1 MVIGGVDEAGRG
13 PIIGPLVVAGVSVK
27 ESDVEVLKSM
37 GVRDSK
43 LVHRPVRERLYYI
56 IKEVASKVVV
66 EKIEPRVIDEY
77 VSHGK
82 YERLN
87 YLEAIVMA
95 KVIDGLDADV
105 VYVDSCGPT
114 DRLERDIRSHL
125 KRKGVRLVVE
135 HHADRNYTVVGA
147 ASIVAKV
154 ERDLVIDALKERWGD
169 FGSGYTS
176 DPRTLEFVKRLL
188 DSGELPEFVRKS
200 WKTLDWMKQKSLDDY

>member
-1 MVIGGVDEAGRG
+1 MGGVDEAGRG
-13 PIIGPLVVAGVSVK
+13 PIIGPLVVAGVSIEDGK
-27 ESDVEVLKSM
+27 LEMLRSI

-43 LVHRPVRERLYYI
+43 LLSKSMREKLYHV
-56 IKEVASKVVV
+56 IKEEASSVVV
-66 EKIEPRVIDEY
+66 EKVEPRLIDEY

-95 KVIDGLDADV
+95 KVIDRLNADI
-105 VYVDSCGPT
+105 VYVDSCGEP
-114 DRLERDIRSHL
+114 DRFEKDIRKNM
-125 KRKGVRLVVE
+125 KRKVKLVVE

-147 ASIVAKV
+147 ASIIAKV
-154 ERDLVIDALKERWGD
+154 ERDAVIEGIKEKWGD

-176 DPRTLEFVKRLL
+176 DPRTIDFVRKLL
-188 DSGELPEFVRKS
+188 DSGDLPDFVRKS

>member
-27 ESDVEVLKSM
+27 ESDVEVLKSI

-43 LVHRPVRERLYYI
+43 LVPRPVRERLYRI

-114 DRLERDIRSHL
+114 DRFERDIRSHL

>member
-1 MVIGGVDEAGRG
+1 MIGGVDEAGRG

-27 ESDVEVLKSM
+27 ESDVEVLKSI

-43 LVHRPVRERLYYI
+43 LIPRPVRERLYRI

-66 EKIEPRVIDEY
+66 EKIEPRVIYEY

>member
-27 ESDVEVLKSM
+27 ESDVEVLKSI

-43 LVHRPVRERLYYI
+43 LVPRSVRERLYRI
-56 IKEVASKVVV
+56 IKEVASRVVV

-95 KVIDGLDADV
+95 KVIDRLDADV

-114 DRLERDIRSHL
+114 DRLEKDIRSHL

>member
-1 MVIGGVDEAGRG
+1 VVIGGVDEAGRG

-43 LVHRPVRERLYYI
+43 LVPRPVRERLYRI